1 MNDPNQPPSSRDPRP
16 PPDPEDPAKEVA
28 KGAAMGCLAGFGAI
42 GAVIGTIVLGLG
54 ALALVGVFLIYLAC
68 SGH

>member
-16 PPDPEDPAKEVA
+16 PPTEDPAQQVA
-28 KGAAMGCLAGFGAI
+28 KGAALGCFAGLGAV
-42 GAVIGTIVLGLG
+42 GAVIATVLLALG
-54 ALALVGVFLIYLAC
+54 AVAAVGVLLIYLAC